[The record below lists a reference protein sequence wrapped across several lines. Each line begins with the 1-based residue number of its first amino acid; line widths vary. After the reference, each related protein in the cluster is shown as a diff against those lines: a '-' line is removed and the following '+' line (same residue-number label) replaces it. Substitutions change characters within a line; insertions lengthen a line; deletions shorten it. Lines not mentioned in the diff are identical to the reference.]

1 MKFEWSLFGLVAI
14 APRARV
20 EPHNI
25 SQMFEEDNSRFPIP
39 YSDMRSSRI
48 EAELEPFLDTS
59 SESTGSFLSTDPG
72 RVGTDFDA
80 QMTTSGD
87 YGFTPQQGYRTM
99 GRSVPGSRAARST
112 RSYQQSYVKSPLQHA
127 TLAEELS
134 SDLDED
140 EDEDDISDVDLD
152 ATEMH
157 TPETARYLNTPPPV
171 VKPPPPTEGVAAPT
185 RQTVSPFGPYHS
197 PTSAGRQSAVIP
209 QSAPSTVVPPT
220 EHRLSVA
227 EVAHDTDLTPR
238 VSMEVAPPIDA
249 DRIRKLVDA
258 INLALDWA
266 RTLTEVCR

>member
-1 MKFEWSLFGLVAI
+1 
-14 APRARV
+14 
-20 EPHNI
+20 
-25 SQMFEEDNSRFPIP
+25 MFEEDNSRFPIP
-39 YSDMRSSRI
+39 YSDMRRSRI

-87 YGFTPQQGYRTM
+87 YGFTPQQGYRAM

-140 EDEDDISDVDLD
+140 DEEDEDDISDVDLD
-152 ATEMH
+152 PTEMQ
-157 TPETARYLNTPPPV
+157 TPETARYLNSPPRV
-171 VKPPPPTEGVAAPT
+171 VKPPPTEEEVPSPAPAPA
-185 RQTVSPFGPYHS
+185 RQTVSPFGPYRS
-197 PTSAGRQSAVIP
+197 ATSAGRQSAVIP
-209 QSAPSTVVPPT
+209 KSAPSTVVPPS

-266 RTLTEVCR
+266 RTLTEVIDFC